1 MKKSWVYPLQK
12 IVLFAGLLLIL
23 TACPEKNKRML
34 EQTSWELE
42 ETTMGR
48 VVKSATERPPSIRFS
63 LEEGR
68 FSGFGGCNQIMGS
81 FELNKKKVKIGQIG
95 GTKMNCPNMSTEN
108 LLISSLHQVNRY
120 KLEEGKLILLKDK
133 SQVLVFTGKKE

>member
-1 MKKSWVYPLQK
+1 MKKNVVFHLQK
-12 IVLFAGLLLIL
+12 IVFLASLLFLLPS
-23 TACPEKNKRML
+23 CPEKNKRLL
-34 EQTSWELE
+34 EQTTWELE
-42 ETTMGR
+42 ETTLGR
-48 VVKSATERPPSIRFS
+48 VIKSATERPPSIQFS
-63 LEEGR
+63 LEERR
-68 FSGFGGCNQIMGS
+68 FTGFGGCNQIMGS
-81 FELNKKKVKIGQIG
+81 FELNKKRITIGQIG